1 MSYFY
6 LVDKLVSVLVLFAFA
21 VTMICPVSAFAA
33 SFTDVSSDHWAIQQV
48 ERMNAR
54 GIIVG
59 YPDGTNKPGNPVT
72 QFEALTMATR
82 MMGLEYDESTHKGTY
97 VPFKYPDWTGA
108 YSGAVNGLQNC

>member
-1 MSYFY
+1 MKQK
-6 LVDKLVSVLVLFAFA
+6 KLVSVLVLFAFA

-59 YPDGTNKPGNPVT
+59 YPDGTNRPNNPVT
-72 QFEALTMATR
+72 QFEAITMAEET
-82 MMGLEYDESTHKGTY
+82 LK
-97 VPFKYPDWTGA
+97 TGA
-108 YSGAVNGLQNC
+108 YVRVVSVNDAGILLVEPISEKDE